1 MSARRRWT
9 RQELLVALALYYR
22 TPFSKTRKDNPEII
36 RIANAIGRTPSAL
49 AMKLG
54 NFGSLD
60 AEITGRGRSGLR
72 NASAAD
78 REVWREM
85 QDSWEHFAIES
96 HQAMVEVGETEPFE
110 STIADES
117 GDSHFSEDR
126 PVHTTA
132 RIGQSFFRSIV
143 LEAYRRQCCISGLS
157 VPELLVASHIVPW
170 RYDKNNRVNPRNG
183 LLLSALHD
191 KAFDIGLFTIDDD
204 LTVRVSRNQVEKDDK
219 FFLVAIERY
228 DGQRIRSPIKF
239 KPERDFLAY
248 HRRHIFRG

>member
-9 RQELLVALALYYR
+9 RQELLVALALYHR

-36 RIANAIGRTPSAL
+36 RVANAIGRSPSAL

-60 AEITGRGRSGLR
+60 PDITGTGRSGLQ

-85 QDSWEHFAIES
+85 HRDWEQFAVES
-96 HQAMVEVGETEPFE
+96 HQAMVEVGEAEPLENMKTVE
-110 STIADES
+110 SADS
-117 GDSHFSEDR
+117 RHGEDR
-126 PVHTTA
+126 LVNTTA

-143 LEAYRRQCCISGLS
+143 LEAYGGKCCICGLS
-157 VPELLVASHIVPW
+157 IHAMLVASHIVPW
-170 RYDKNNRVNPRNG
+170 RVDKINRVNPRNG

-191 KAFDIGLFTIDDD
+191 RAFDIGLITIEDN
-204 LTVRVSRNQVEKDDK
+204 LTVRVSRKHVAQDDE
-219 FFLVAIERY
+219 FYNSVIGRF
-228 DGQRIRSPIKF
+228 DGQRIRAPDRF
-239 KPERDFLAY
+239 KPKREFLAY
-248 HRRHIFRG
+248 HREHVFQG